1 MDLLFFGSGAFG
13 LPTLLARSVRHTVR
27 AIVTQPDRPSGRG
40 KRQAATPIAE
50 WAAEHAP
57 AIDLYK
63 PERVNEASIRD
74 TLRATPAEAWVV
86 IAFGQKLGSKLLADR
101 FSMNLHASLLPR
113 WRGAAPIH
121 AAILGGD
128 SETGNSVITLADRM
142 DAGEVL
148 GQSHR
153 PIDPTLTAG
162 EMHDLLADDGPELV
176 LDVLSRFDAGML
188 EPQTQD
194 ESLVTLASKLSKA
207 DGVLDFTQP
216 AEALRRRV
224 HGLTPWPGVAVS
236 LASVRLKLL
245 RVEPGPAVS
254 EQAPGRLADA
264 AEGLVS
270 CAGESSLR
278 LLEVQPA
285 GKRAMPWSAFVAGR
299 SIEPGVVLEHPS

>member
-13 LPTLLARSVRHTVR
+13 LPTLRALTERHAVR
-27 AIVTQPDRPSGRG
+27 AIVSQPDRPSGRG

-57 AIDLYK
+57 QIALYK
-63 PERVNEASIRD
+63 PDRVNEESIREM
-74 TLRATPAEAWVV
+74 LRATPTQAWVV
-86 IAFGQKLGSKLLADR
+86 IAFGQKLGQKLLADR
-101 FSMNLHASLLPR
+101 FSINLHASLLPR

-128 SETGNSVITLADRM
+128 TETGNSVITLADRM

-162 EMHDLLADDGPELV
+162 EMHDLLAGDGPELV
-176 LDVLSRFDAGML
+176 LDVLARFEAGTL

-194 ESLVTLASKLSKA
+194 ESLVTLASKLSKG

-224 HGLTPWPGVAVS
+224 HGLTPWPGVAVA
-236 LASVRLKLL
+236 LAGVRLKLL

-254 EQAPGRLADA
+254 EQAPGRLADP

-270 CAGESSLR
+270 CGGEASLR

-285 GKRAMPWSAFVAGR
+285 GKRAMPWSAFAAGR
-299 SIEPGVVLEHPS
+299 SIESGAALENPS